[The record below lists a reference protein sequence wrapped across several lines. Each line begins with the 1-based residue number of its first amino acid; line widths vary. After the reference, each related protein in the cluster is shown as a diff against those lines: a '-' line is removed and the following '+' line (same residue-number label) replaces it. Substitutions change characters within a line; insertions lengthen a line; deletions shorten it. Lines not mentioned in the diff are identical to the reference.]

1 MYNTKYFNQSGKST
15 IKIAAIT
22 IMILILIGGALMIY
36 NDFSDQN
43 VSFSQ
48 EEITEATEIAQE
60 ELNQAFAVTKNYTF
74 EQRAEGIQSIGY
86 GKPEIEKATMTFEK
100 HSDADVYILLKL
112 QPHESYE
119 NLSRV
124 LIQIFDKKNG
134 SLITEL
140 DNVLTWKES

>member
-1 MYNTKYFNQSGKST
+1 MHNISNFNQSGKST
-15 IKIAAIT
+15 IKIIAIT
-22 IMILILIGGALMIY
+22 VMILILIGGALTIY
-36 NDFSDQN
+36 NDFTDKN
-43 VSFSQ
+43 VSFS
-48 EEITEATEIAQE
+48 EEEVTAATEIAQE
-60 ELNQAFAVTKNYTF
+60 ELNQAFTVTKNYTF
-74 EQRAEGIQSIGY
+74 DQRIEGIESIGY
-86 GKPEIEKATMTFEK
+86 GEPEIEKSTMTFEK

-134 SLITEL
+134 ALITEL